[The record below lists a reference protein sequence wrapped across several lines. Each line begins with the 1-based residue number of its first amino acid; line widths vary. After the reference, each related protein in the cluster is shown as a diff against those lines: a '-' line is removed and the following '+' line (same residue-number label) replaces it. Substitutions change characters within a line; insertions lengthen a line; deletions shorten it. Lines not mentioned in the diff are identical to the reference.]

1 MLDVPT
7 AHLTLVLGLIRQR
20 LPHCTATAFGSRVS
34 EWPAGGAL
42 KKYSDLDIALW
53 GLQPADDLALAHLRA
68 DFEDSALPWRGDLSD
83 AQDLPAALRDLV
95 LRHGVPLMGQVDHQP
110 LAA

>member
-1 MLDVPT
+1 MLDVP
-7 AHLTLVLGLIRQR
+7 AGHLALVLDLIRQR

-34 EWPAGGAL
+34 TWPASGSP

-53 GLQPADDLALAHLRA
+53 GLQPTDDLALAHLRA
-68 DFEDSALPWRGDLSD
+68 DFEESALPWRVDLSD
-83 AQDLPAALRDLV
+83 ARYLPNALRDLV
-95 LRHGVPLMGQVDHQP
+95 LRHGAPLTGEASHHS